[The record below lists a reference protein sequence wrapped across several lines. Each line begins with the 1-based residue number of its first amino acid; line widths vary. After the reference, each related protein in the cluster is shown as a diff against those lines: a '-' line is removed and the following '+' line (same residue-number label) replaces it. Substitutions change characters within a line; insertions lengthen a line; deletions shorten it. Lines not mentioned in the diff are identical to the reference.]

1 MLATETDWPTG
12 LFDDLDRTGPVPLY
26 FQLAT
31 RMEAAI
37 RDGSVPAG
45 SRVENEVAF
54 GLRLGLSRPT
64 VRRAIQELV
73 DKGLVVRRRGIGTQV
88 VQGQFT
94 RQVELTSLYEDL
106 ASAQL
111 APSTRVIALGTS
123 GADETTATLLGLRPG
138 DPVVH
143 LRRLRL
149 SEGEPI
155 AVLENHLPAEIGDV
169 SADELTER
177 GLYQVL
183 RARGVVI
190 RVATQRIGA
199 RGATPDE
206 AALLEI
212 APGAPVLT
220 AHRVAFDA
228 SGRAIELGEHCYR
241 SDRYSVETTL
251 VAR

>member
-1 MLATETDWPTG
+1 MLETETDWPAG
-12 LFDDLDRTGPVPLY
+12 LFDDVDRTGPVPLY

-73 DKGLVVRRRGIGTQV
+73 DKGLVVRQRGVGTQV
-88 VQGQFT
+88 VQGRFT

-111 APSTRVIALGTS
+111 APSTRVISLGS
-123 GADETTATLLGLRPG
+123 IGADEAVATALGLQPG
-138 DPVVH
+138 DAVIH

-155 AVLENHLPAEIGDV
+155 AVLDNHLPPELGDV
-169 SADELTER
+169 TAEELAER

-183 RARGVVI
+183 RARGVAI
-190 RVATQRIGA
+190 KVATQRIAA
-199 RGATPDE
+199 RAATEDE
-206 AALLEI
+206 AQLLEI
-212 APGAPVLT
+212 APGTPVLT

-228 SGRAIELGEHCYR
+228 SGRAVELGQHSYR